1 MDKQIIISIG
11 REFGSGGHYIAERL
25 AERLDIPLLDK
36 NLIQRVAEDKGY
48 SEEAI
53 RQFDERGTSILFS
66 RSINGYTSSASENI
80 AQAQFE
86 VLRRDAK
93 EGKSFVVVGR
103 CAEDVLAD
111 QPALISIFIRSTT
124 EAKKARVMK
133 IYELSEDKA
142 LSMMKK
148 MDRERKFYHNY
159 YCHHKWGDSRGY
171 DLTINSSLLGLEG
184 TVDMIEQIV
193 KAREEM

>member
-1 MDKQIIISIG
+1 MNKQIIISIG
-11 REFGSGGHYIAERL
+11 REFGSGGHYIAEQL
-25 AERLDIPLLDK
+25 SERLGIPLLDK
-36 NLIQRVAEDKGY
+36 NLIQRVADEKGY

-53 RQFDERGTSILFS
+53 RQFDEKGTSILFA

-93 EGKSFVVVGR
+93 EGMSFVVVGR
-103 CAEDVLAD
+103 CAEDILAD
-111 QPALISIFIRSTT
+111 QESLISIFVRSTT
-124 EAKKARVMK
+124 EAKKARIMEK
-133 IYELSEDKA
+133 YELSEDKA
-142 LSMMKK
+142 LSLMKK

-171 DLTINSSLLGLEG
+171 DLTINSALLGLGG
-184 TVDMIEQIV
+184 TVDLIEQIV
-193 KAREEM
+193 KNRQ

>member
-1 MDKQIIISIG
+1 MNKQIIISIG
-11 REFGSGGHYIAERL
+11 REFGSGGHYIAEQL
-25 AERLDIPLLDK
+25 SERLGIPLLDK
-36 NLIQRVAEDKGY
+36 NLIQRVADEKGY

-53 RQFDERGTSILFS
+53 RQFDEKGTSILFA

-93 EGKSFVVVGR
+93 EGMSFVVVGR
-103 CAEDVLAD
+103 CAEDILAD
-111 QPALISIFIRSTT
+111 QEALISIFVRSTT
-124 EAKKARVMK
+124 EAKKARIMEK
-133 IYELSEDKA
+133 YELSEDKA
-142 LSMMKK
+142 LSLMKK

-171 DLTINSSLLGLEG
+171 DLTINSALLGLDG
-184 TVDMIEQIV
+184 TVDLIEQIV
-193 KAREEM
+193 KNRQ

>member
-1 MDKQIIISIG
+1 M
-11 REFGSGGHYIAERL
+11 
-25 AERLDIPLLDK
+25 LDK

-53 RQFDERGTSILFS
+53 RQFDEKGTSILFS

-86 VLRRDAK
+86 VLRNDAK
-93 EGKSFVVVGR
+93 EGKSFIVVGR
-103 CAEDVLAD
+103 CAEDILAD
-111 QPALISIFIRSTT
+111 QPALISIFVRSDI
-124 EAKKARVMK
+124 ESKKARIMEK
-133 IYELSEDKA
+133 YELPADKA
-142 LSMMKK
+142 LSLMKK

-171 DLTINSSLLGLEG
+171 DLTINSAMLGLDG
-184 TVDMIEQIV
+184 TVDLIEQIV
-193 KAREEM
+193 KARQ

>member
-1 MDKQIIISIG
+1 MEKQVIISIG
-11 REFGSGGHYIAERL
+11 REFGSGGHYIAEQL
-25 AERLDIPLLDK
+25 AERLGIPLLDK

-53 RQFDERGTSILFS
+53 RQFDERGTSILLS

-86 VLRRDAK
+86 VLRNDAK
-93 EGKSFVVVGR
+93 EGKSFIVVGR

-111 QPALISIFIRSTT
+111 CPALISIFIRSNT
-124 EAKKARVMK
+124 EAKQARIMEK
-133 IYELSEDKA
+133 YELSADKA
-142 LSMMKK
+142 LSLMKK

-171 DLTINSSLLGLEG
+171 DLTINSALLGLDG
-184 TVDMIEQIV
+184 TVDLIEKIV
-193 KAREEM
+193 AARS

>member
-1 MDKQIIISIG
+1 MDKQVIISIG

-25 AERLDIPLLDK
+25 AERLGIPLLDK
-36 NLIQRVAEDKGY
+36 NLIQRVADDKGY

-53 RQFDERGTSILFS
+53 RQFDEKGTSILFS

-93 EGKSFVVVGR
+93 DGKSFVVVGR

-111 QPALISIFIRSTT
+111 QPALISIFVRSTT
-124 EAKKARVMK
+124 EAKKARIMR

-171 DLTINSSLLGLEG
+171 DLTINSALLGLEG
-184 TVDMIEQIV
+184 TVDLIEQIV
-193 KAREEM
+193 KARQQ

>member
-1 MDKQIIISIG
+1 MNKQIIISIG
-11 REFGSGGHYIAERL
+11 REFGSGGHYIAEQL
-25 AERLDIPLLDK
+25 SERLGIPLLDK
-36 NLIQRVAEDKGY
+36 NLIQRVADEKGY

-53 RQFDERGTSILFS
+53 RQFDEKGTSILFA

-93 EGKSFVVVGR
+93 EGMSFVVVGR
-103 CAEDVLAD
+103 CAEDILAD
-111 QPALISIFIRSTT
+111 QEALISIFIRSTT
-124 EAKKARVMK
+124 EAKKARIMEK
-133 IYELSEDKA
+133 YELSEDKA
-142 LSMMKK
+142 LSLMKK

-171 DLTINSSLLGLEG
+171 DLTINSALLGLDG
-184 TVDMIEQIV
+184 TVDLIEQIV
-193 KAREEM
+193 KNRQ

>member
-1 MDKQIIISIG
+1 MEKQVIISSG
-11 REFGSGGHYIAERL
+11 REFGSGGHYIAEQL
-25 AERLDIPLLDK
+25 AERLGIPLLDK

-53 RQFDERGTSILFS
+53 RQFDERGTSILLS

-86 VLRRDAK
+86 VLRNDAK
-93 EGKSFVVVGR
+93 EGKSFIVVGR

-111 QPALISIFIRSTT
+111 CPALISIFIRSNT
-124 EAKKARVMK
+124 EAKQARIMEK
-133 IYELSEDKA
+133 YELSADKA
-142 LSMMKK
+142 LSLMKK

-171 DLTINSSLLGLEG
+171 DLTINSALLGLDG
-184 TVDMIEQIV
+184 TVDLIEKIV
-193 KAREEM
+193 AARS